1 MKTYRFLASFRAS
14 VGGIPATI
22 THESTARIQGP
33 FKDFLATQQHN
44 PAARRAFIADLTGHL
59 DNTPRSLH
67 IELNGHFVPIYDTQ

>member
-1 MKTYRFLASFRAS
+1 MKTHRFLAMFRTNS
-14 VGGIPATI
+14 PEPGYVV
-22 THESTARIQGP
+22 HESTARVHGK
-33 FKDFLATQQHN
+33 FADFLATQQHN